1 MRKTGIIT
9 GVVAMAVAAVSL
21 TACGSS
27 ASEFEGTGTASIAV
41 AAKDYNGFFKHTAD
55 VYKDYV
61 TLADYK
67 NLEIEEID
75 RSNEEISDEAVE
87 TEIQALETEYTEQE
101 DVTEGGTTQDGDIIT
116 LDYSGSIDGVA
127 FDGGTATDHTYTVG
141 SQSFITD
148 LDEGLK
154 GKNANTEYDI
164 PAKFPDDYSSDE
176 LKGKDSVFKVTIT
189 NIMRPTV
196 PTIDD
201 AWVNAHSAE
210 LESKGYGKVTT
221 LAALKEGIKAS
232 LKEAAIES
240 NNSKIMSAAL
250 EKLKE
255 TSTFTGYPEAEVAE
269 IESNIRNNIDSEFSQ
284 YQQYMELM
292 SSSATV
298 ETEGGE
304 TTESTEATTTTVDED
319 QQFLEYIQQYY
330 GLASEEEY
338 DDYVKDYAEGYVGN
352 KMLVTLIGAD
362 QGFTASVDEIVERGE
377 KLAAS
382 YGFDSYQSIID
393 QYGAAVNCDTGYQTI
408 YSKVSDYMAGV
419 VKMVPAATTE
429 ATTESAET
437 TTTETTETETT
448 TAQN

>member
-27 ASEFEGTGTASIAV
+27 ASEFAGTGTSSV
-41 AAKDYNGFFKHTAD
+41 EVPAKDYNGFFKHTAD

-127 FDGGTATDHTYTVG
+127 FDGGTATDQTYTVG
-141 SQSFITD
+141 SQRYITD

-154 GKNANTEYDI
+154 GKKANTEYDI
-164 PAKFPDDYSSDE
+164 PAKFPDDYSSEE

-189 NIMRPTV
+189 NIIRPSV

-201 AWVNAHSAE
+201 AWVNAHSSE

-232 LKEAAIES
+232 LKEEAVES
-240 NNSKIMSAAL
+240 NKSKIISAAL

-255 TSTFTGYPEAEVAE
+255 NSTIKGYPEDEVAE
-269 IESNIRNNIDSEFSQ
+269 RESVIRDNIDSQFSQ
-284 YQQYMELM
+284 YQEYMDLI
-292 SSSATV
+292 SSSMTV
-298 ETEGGE
+298 ETEDGE

-319 QQFLEYIQQYY
+319 EQFLEYIQQYY
-330 GLASEEEY
+330 GLTSEEEY
-338 DDYVKDYAEGYVGN
+338 DDYVKESAEGYVGE
-352 KMLVTLIGAD
+352 KMIVTLIGAD
-362 QGFTASVDEIVERGE
+362 QGFTASVDEIVKLGE
-377 KLAAS
+377 EFAAANG
-382 YGFDSYQSIID
+382 YDSYQSFID
-393 QYGAAVNCDTGYQTI
+393 LNGSRINCYTGFQTI
-408 YSKVSDYMAGV
+408 YSKVADYIVGA

-429 ATTESAET
+429 ATTETDEMT
-437 TTTETTETETT
+437 TAETTETETAT
-448 TAQN
+448 TQN